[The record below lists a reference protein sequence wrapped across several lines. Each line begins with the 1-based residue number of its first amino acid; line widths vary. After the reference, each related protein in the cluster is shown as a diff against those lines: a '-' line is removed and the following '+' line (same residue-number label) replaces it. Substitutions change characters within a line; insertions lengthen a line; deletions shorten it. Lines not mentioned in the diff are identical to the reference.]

1 MSKYNIYI
9 EGNIASGKTT
19 LIEFLKAKLGDKI
32 EFFPEPI
39 EKWKDFNGLNLLQL
53 MYEDPKKYSFHLQ
66 SYIQET
72 MFEIQIKNSTFPIK
86 ITERSLLSERF
97 VFIQYLKSTNLIS
110 ELEYNILNN
119 WFELLNTLVPKVD
132 EIIYVRTQPEE
143 VYKQLK
149 LRNRIEEKSVELS
162 YLTELHNLHENWLVN
177 KTLGFHN
184 NSLITIV
191 EQNFESNNTS
201 QIYNSIVDRLE
212 NKLNYV

>member
-1 MSKYNIYI
+1 
-9 EGNIASGKTT
+9 
-19 LIEFLKAKLGDKI
+19 
-32 EFFPEPI
+32 
-39 EKWKDFNGLNLLQL
+39 

-72 MFEIQIKNSTFPIK
+72 MFEIQVKNSTFPIK

-110 ELEYNILNN
+110 ELEYNILNK

-132 EIIYVRTQPEE
+132 EIIYVKTQPEE

-162 YLTELHNLHENWLVN
+162 YLTELHKLHENWLVN